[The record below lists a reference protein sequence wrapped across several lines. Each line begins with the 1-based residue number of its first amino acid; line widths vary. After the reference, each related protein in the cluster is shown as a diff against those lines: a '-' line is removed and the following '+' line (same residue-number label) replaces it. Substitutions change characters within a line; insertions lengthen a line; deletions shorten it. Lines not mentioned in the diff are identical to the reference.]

1 MQHLVVVVRV
11 LKAHLLEPDLAG
23 AGLQWH
29 CVRCVLDGNRGVHD
43 LGKALDAGHAALELL
58 GKLHDA
64 PDGGDKGGDVEHIGH
79 KVAGGDLAVHQRQ
92 AARQNDHQIHQPV
105 KQAGGGV
112 EGAHGVVAKGLDLFK
127 GAVALGKLFPLLVLG
142 GKGLDHALSQQAV
155 LDGGVQLADLDALLA
170 EACPQTS
177 VQVHRHNAH
186 QRHTGKHRQG
196 QRDACAAQN
205 DKGRHDLDACDEK
218 LLRAVVGELGHIEQV
233 VGDAPHDG
241 AHLGVVVVGVIQL
254 QKMVKGIPAHIRF
267 NMHAHDVA
275 DAGHI
280 VAGCAVDDAQHKVER
295 RQLQHDARRQGDAHP
310 HGRVCDDAHDLGQ
323 HDIAQG
329 RQRCAEQIKAQH
341 HLIVCQIRQKT
352 PDQRTAACVVCPGVV
367 GFGFRHDSSVFIVT
381 FYYNPAHRRWRCR
394 CAQG

>member
-1 MQHLVVVVRV
+1 MVVRV
-11 LKAHLLEPDLAG
+11 LKAYLLEPDLAG
-23 AGLQWH
+23 AGLQGH
-29 CVRCVLDGNRGVHD
+29 GVRGILDGHRGVHD

-58 GKLHDA
+58 GELDDA
-64 PDGGDKGGDVEHIGH
+64 ADGGDEGGDVEHIGH
-79 KVAGGDLAVHQRQ
+79 KVTGGDLTVHQRQ
-92 AARQNDHQIHQPV
+92 TARQNDHQIHQAV

-112 EGAHGVVAKGLDLFK
+112 EGTHGVVAKGLDLLK
-127 GAVALGKLFPLLVLG
+127 GAVAPGKLFPLLVLG

-170 EACPQTS
+170 KPRPQTS
-177 VQVHRHNAH
+177 VQVHRHHAH
-186 QRHTGKHRQG
+186 QRHTGKHCQG
-196 QRDACAAQN
+196 QRDAGAAQN
-205 DKGRHDLDACDEK
+205 DKGRHDFDARNEK
-218 LLRAVVGELGHIEQV
+218 FLRAVVGELSHVKQI

-254 QKMVKGIPAHIRF
+254 QQMVKGIPAHIRF
-267 NMHAHDVA
+267 NMHAHDMT

-280 VAGCAVDDAQHKVER
+280 IAGCAVDDAQHKVER
-295 RQLQHDARRQGDAHP
+295 RQLQHDACRQGDTHP
-310 HGRVCDDAHDLGQ
+310 HGRVGDDAHDLGQ

-329 RQRCAEQIKAQH
+329 RQRCTEQVKAQH

-352 PDQRTAACVVCPGVV
+352 PDQRTAACVVRPGVV

-381 FYYNPAHRRWRCR
+381 FYCNPARRRWRYR